1 MKNVE
6 VQQLTHISIFRV
18 SGIGLCV
25 HACIQIIIQKCLG
38 SPLMRFEM
46 VLGLA
51 LGDLGTF
58 LSLVATVF
66 FPPMQFLSCLDCCSL
81 QD

>member
-6 VQQLTHISIFRV
+6 VQQLTHIPIFRV
-18 SGIGLCV
+18 SVWDRTMCV

-38 SPLMRFEM
+38 SPLMRSEM

-51 LGDLGTF
+51 LGDLYKF
-58 LSLVATVF
+58 LSLVATAF
-66 FPPMQFLSCLDCCSL
+66 SPM
-81 QD
+81 